1 MPLFLARFLLTYWTT
16 SVTVT
21 EPVSGFAPPVV
32 ALTVTGYDPAGVP
45 GLWVELLLL
54 LHEASHSVEKPST
67 TIRLRKRKPRAARLR
82 EPAVKTIPSK
92 PGSRAAKKMPRPV
105 PRGGC
110 ICAVGATVV
119 MFTVTGPAVGFAG
132 ATVHTDPDADKFGA
146 DVSLQVNV
154 SGVLK
159 PFVG

>member
-1 MPLFLARFLLTYWTT
+1 
-16 SVTVT
+16 
-21 EPVSGFAPPVV
+21 
-32 ALTVTGYDPAGVP
+32 
-45 GLWVELLLL
+45 
-54 LHEASHSVEKPST
+54 
-67 TIRLRKRKPRAARLR
+67 
-82 EPAVKTIPSK
+82 
-92 PGSRAAKKMPRPV
+92 
-105 PRGGC
+105 
-110 ICAVGATVV
+110 